1 MRFDYAL
8 VERWFEK
15 THLNIARRQ
24 LITKDRYDRTVNNFF
39 PEEAHCSIIANMHFS
54 SFAITTLCM

>member
-1 MRFDYAL
+1 MHFDYAL

-15 THLNIARRQ
+15 TQLNIARRQ

-39 PEEAHCSIIANMHFS
+39 PEELSPLLKDIP
-54 SFAITTLCM
+54 LEE